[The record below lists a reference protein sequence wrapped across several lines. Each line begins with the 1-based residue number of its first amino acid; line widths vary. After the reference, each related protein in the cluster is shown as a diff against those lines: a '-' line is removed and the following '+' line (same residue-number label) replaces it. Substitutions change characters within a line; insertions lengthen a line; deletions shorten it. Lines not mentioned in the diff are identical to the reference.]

1 MQHLIIQRFDLIDIK
16 LDEALATGA
25 WSLWVSFL
33 APSKVL
39 EARASLGHGPPWT
52 GMNTAQDTEGAI
64 RTMKWC
70 GRKSQELTNQHPSC
84 LCPEHYRHSNGG
96 FMKSVKSVLEVFV
109 IKLNVAGY
117 NILKKTFDLSW
128 EALQPVRYK
137 KTSQLSIKG
146 HRNVVWAVAAQFD
159 AAVVQS
165 FRCFRPSTEF
175 ILK

>member
-1 MQHLIIQRFDLIDIK
+1 MKHWLVEPGACGFHSWHHLRFWRRGT
-16 LDEALATGA
+16 ALAMA
-25 WSLWVSFL
+25 LHVYS
-33 APSKVL
+33 
-39 EARASLGHGPPWT
+39 
-52 GMNTAQDTEGAI
+52 MNTAQDTEGAI

-96 FMKSVKSVLEVFV
+96 LMKSVKSVLEVFV

-117 NILKKTFDLSW
+117 NILKKNFDLSW

-137 KTSQLSIKG
+137 KTSHLSIKG
-146 HRNVVWAVAAQFD
+146 HRNVVWAMAAQFD